1 MATFRKR
8 NDKWQVQ
15 VRRQGHAP
23 LSRSFINR
31 KDAEAWARLIE
42 RGFDQGEAVSP
53 KKEADPRTL
62 GQLLENYRV
71 KITPAKKSAYQ
82 EGYRIAKLL
91 RHNISKERAQTLTSD
106 RLALYRDERLKVVSG
121 ETTRQDLVLL
131 RQVFEVAR
139 KEWGLPITRNPVD
152 DVKKPSPSKART
164 RRVTFSDLRAIAKA
178 IGTFENPLFREVIM
192 FALATG
198 MRRGEILRAEWGH
211 VDWRQSVLLI
221 PIAKNGH
228 ARTIPLTTRALR
240 ILKKLEADQ
249 SPTRPIFPISANAVR
264 LSWQRLKKKANL
276 VDLRFHD
283 TRHEAVSRFF
293 EAGLSMPEVALISG
307 HRDPKMLMRY
317 THLDAAKVA
326 AKLNFAR

>member
-8 NDKWQVQ
+8 NGKWQVQ
-15 VRRQGHAP
+15 VRRQGHDP
-23 LSRSFINR
+23 ISKSFINR
-31 KDAEAWARLIE
+31 KDAEAWARQVE
-42 RGFDQGEAVSP
+42 RGLDQGEIVGPKREADERTLRQLLEHYRTTITP
-53 KKEADPRTL
+53 KKKSAYT
-62 GQLLENYRV
+62 ENYRV
-71 KITPAKKSAYQ
+71 L
-82 EGYRIAKLL
+82 KLQ
-91 RHNISKERAQTLTSD
+91 RNSISEELAQALTSE
-106 RLALYRDERLKVVSG
+106 RVASYRDERLREVSG
-121 ETTRQDLVLL
+121 ETVRCELILL
-131 RQVFEVAR
+131 RQVFELSR

-178 IGTFENPLFREVIM
+178 IGTFENPLFRQVIM

-211 VDWRQSVLLI
+211 IDWKQSVLLI

-228 ARTIPLTTRALR
+228 TRTIPLTTRALR
-240 ILKKLEADQ
+240 ILQKLQADQ
-249 SPTRPIFPISANAVR
+249 QPSKPIFPISANAVR
-264 LSWQRLKKKANL
+264 LSWQRLKKRANL
-276 VDLRFHD
+276 IDLRFHD

-326 AKLNFAR
+326 AKLNG